1 MFLPSFHHFFTRHP
15 RYFRP
20 VAHMYLVLGHQAEV
34 AVWYFLEHFLVGQ
47 MQIFHE
53 RCNLPEETIV
63 SYGLGFA
70 INIFTFFAKVDST
83 AKFCMPIISM
93 ETLIALTNSLNVPF
107 LRSSSSPSSPC
118 MNHDTALAT
127 LFIDRSSAT

>member
-1 MFLPSFHHFFTRHP
+1 MFLSSFHHFFTRYPCH
-15 RYFRP
+15 FRS
-20 VAHMYLVLGHQAEV
+20 VAYMYLILGHQTQI
-34 AVWYFLEHFLVGQ
+34 AVRHFLEHFLVGQ

-53 RCNLPEETIV
+53 RCNLPEETVV

-83 AKFCMPIISM
+83 AKFCIPIISM

-127 LFIDRSSAT
+127 LSIDRSSAT